1 MGVGGETNKMQCKT
15 LKSTGLDPVD
25 QLHVT
30 WAGFSEWKWYH

>member
-15 LKSTGLDPVD
+15 LKSTVLDPVD
-25 QLHVT
+25 QLLVT